1 MSEVEQLYDLLCEIR
16 TASIKA
22 SKLAGR
28 LLTQNDVDCVDRI
41 GNIANKLVGRLID
54 QSQRLR
60 EAEDSKAA
68 GV

>member
-1 MSEVEQLYDLLCEIR
+1 MSEAEQLYDLLCEIR

-22 SKLAGR
+22 SELTGR

-41 GNIANKLVGRLID
+41 GYLANTLVGRLID

-60 EAEDSKAA
+60 EVEASKAA
-68 GV
+68 GI